1 LVIYASDS
9 GTLQDHISILYR
21 PSFICTIFS
30 ATSPDHATLSCPT
43 FALTLQ
49 LLNPPP
55 SIPYNCDLCHN
66 CPPSTGTVAPFTCP
80 LALLAK
86 NTTNPAISSGLPN
99 LPVGFLL
106 ANASVPP
113 MASINPFAMRV
124 GKKPGAM
131 ELQRMCLGPSSMA
144 RWFIRW
150 ITAALEAE

>member
-1 LVIYASDS
+1 MWANDS
-9 GTLQDHISILYR
+9 GALQDHISISIDCLSYTPYSQPHIQTTR
-21 PSFICTIFS
+21 PPMSYL
-30 ATSPDHATLSCPT
+30 PNHPPN
-43 FALTLQ
+43 LQ
-49 LLNPPP
+49 PPL
-55 SIPYNCDLCHN
+55 ILYNCDLCHN

-106 ANASVPP
+106 ANASGPP